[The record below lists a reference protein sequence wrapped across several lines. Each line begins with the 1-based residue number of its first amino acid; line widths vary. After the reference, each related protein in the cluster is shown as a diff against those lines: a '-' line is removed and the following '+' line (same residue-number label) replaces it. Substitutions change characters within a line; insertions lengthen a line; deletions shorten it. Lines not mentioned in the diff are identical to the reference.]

1 MQGGEREKREGKAK
15 VGGEGGDGK
24 GGEGKGVK
32 GTPCTSL
39 NFPYNSLLEGFQ

>member
-24 GGEGKGVK
+24 GGQERGRK
-32 GTPCTSL
+32 
-39 NFPYNSLLEGFQ
+39 